1 MLVRG
6 VFVFLICLFH
16 FQFLFGQGS
25 KLLILDKIGSK
36 HRITY
41 QIGDPII
48 LKLKG
53 EDYELREEISDISDS
68 TISFNSFSVHI
79 NSIDYVKTS
88 QAKGLLSPSN
98 GTILIIA
105 GVTLFAIDILNQTVV
120 QDGSYEASTGIII
133 ASASLVGLGGL
144 LMTFKYRKFKP
155 GKRKRIRT
163 LVIY

>member
-1 MLVRG
+1 MLARG
-6 VFVFLICLFH
+6 VLIFFICFFP
-16 FQFLFGQGS
+16 FQALFGQGS

-41 QIGDPII
+41 QVGDPII
-48 LKLKG
+48 LRLKG
-53 EDYELREEISDISDS
+53 EDYEIRDVISDISDS
-68 TISFNSFSVHI
+68 IISLASFTVHV
-79 NSIDYVKTS
+79 NSIYYVKTKHT
-88 QAKGLLSPSN
+88 KGFLSPSN
-98 GTILIIA
+98 GPKLIIA

-120 QDGSYEASTGIII
+120 QDGSYEFSTGVTI

-163 LVIY
+163 FVSY

>member
-6 VFVFLICLFH
+6 VLIIFICFFP
-16 FQFLFGQGS
+16 FQALYGQGS

-41 QIGDPII
+41 QVGDPII
-48 LKLKG
+48 LRLKG
-53 EDYELREEISDISDS
+53 EDYEIRDVISDILDS
-68 TISFNSFSVHI
+68 TISLTSFTVHV
-79 NSIDYVKTS
+79 NSIYYVKTKHT
-88 QAKGLLSPSN
+88 KGFLSPSN
-98 GTILIIA
+98 GPKLIIA

-120 QDGSYEASTGIII
+120 QDGSYEFSTGITI

-163 LVIY
+163 FVMY

>member
-6 VFVFLICLFH
+6 IIIFFICLFP
-16 FQFLFGQGS
+16 FQALHGQGS
-25 KLLILDKIGSK
+25 RLLILDKIGSK

-41 QIGDPII
+41 QVGDPII
-48 LKLKG
+48 LRLKG
-53 EDYELREEISDISDS
+53 EDYEIRDVISDISDS
-68 TISFNSFSVHI
+68 TISLTSFSVHV
-79 NSIDYVKTS
+79 NSIYYVKTKHT
-88 QAKGLLSPSN
+88 KGFLSPSN
-98 GTILIIA
+98 GPTLIIA

-120 QDGSYEASTGIII
+120 QNGSYEFSSGIAI

-163 LVIY
+163 FVMY